1 MPARGQTN
9 GKYQGAKWITRDR
22 RLALYIRDGLA
33 CAYCGSGME
42 DGTPLS
48 LDHIIP
54 HCNGGS
60 NQSDNL
66 ITSCKKCNSSRG
78 DRSIGDFAESVA
90 DYLDHSVTPDQILIH
105 INDCTMR
112 SVNIAQ
118 ARQII
123 QRRGSYQ
130 AALEAASRRQL

>member
-1 MPARGQTN
+1 MPARGKTN
-9 GKYQGAKWITRDR
+9 GKYQGAKWITRER
-22 RLALYIRDGLA
+22 RLALYVRDGLA
-33 CAYCGSGME
+33 CVYCGSSME
-42 DGTPLS
+42 EGTLLT

-54 HCNGGS
+54 HCNGGT

-66 ITSCKKCNSSRG
+66 ITSCLKCNSSRG
-78 DRSIGDFAESVA
+78 DRSIGEFAESVA
-90 DYLDHSVTPDQILIH
+90 DYLDHSVTPDQILAH

-112 SVNIAQ
+112 TVNIAQ

-130 AALEAASRRQL
+130 AALEAINGRKL